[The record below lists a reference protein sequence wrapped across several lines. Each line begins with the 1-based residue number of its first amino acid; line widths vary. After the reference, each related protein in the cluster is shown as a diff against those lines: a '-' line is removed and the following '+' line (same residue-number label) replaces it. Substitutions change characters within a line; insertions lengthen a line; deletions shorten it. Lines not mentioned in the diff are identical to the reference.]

1 MNTKLMKF
9 QDISDHLHL
18 RRIWYSFQ
26 SILHMLLFRLT
37 NNEQSQS
44 GSENCS
50 TSGHMSVLIC
60 VYIIYIHIN
69 TKINQP
75 LVRQQKQKCEISD
88 VTIPL
93 ILTQYTVKCFTGVE
107 KGDKY
112 IRNGNCLLAVN
123 TCSSCCVH
131 VKNLQK
137 KYSILQVGSGDIWPW
152 SSNTPSNGSDC
163 WKEPFLPRSKAV
175 AS

>member
-1 MNTKLMKF
+1 MKF
-9 QDISDHLHL
+9 SRHIRPSTLEKNL
-18 RRIWYSFQ
+18 
-26 SILHMLLFRLT
+26 ILFSSTSHMLLFRLT
-37 NNEQSQS
+37 NNEKSQS

-50 TSGHMSVLIC
+50 TSGHMSVFDMRLHHL
-60 VYIIYIHIN
+60 YTHQFN

-75 LVRQQKQKCEISD
+75 LVRKQKQECEISD

-93 ILTQYTVKCFTGVE
+93 ILTQYSVKCFTGVE

-131 VKNLQK
+131 VKNLPK
-137 KYSILQVGSGDIWPW
+137 KYSILQVGSGDI
-152 SSNTPSNGSDC
+152 
-163 WKEPFLPRSKAV
+163 
-175 AS
+175 